1 MQKLPRGIYFSY
13 AFLLGPKMSDDE
25 AIKPPSI
32 THNNSDL
39 TVYAC
44 YLAGGYERWLDV
56 EELYLKAFELAPARL
71 SWRTRPDL
79 PDYKKCNRIFEVS
92 DPTRGKNLQR
102 LVLKQGKY
110 MCKLSEE
117 GYAWCNQYESILQ
130 SLYKGGVVPTAA
142 VQEASRLI
150 RYVENTDGY
159 KKFMSSGTVDSPLWE
174 LAESFQC
181 MVDSEESVW
190 IGRFD
195 QLVAFAEKNG
205 RDDIKKFVQMA
216 RIRVLKKQDGQ
227 NNG

>member
-1 MQKLPRGIYFSY
+1 MEHAGSVDLTY
-13 AFLLGPKMSDDE
+13 AFQLESIVNDA
-25 AIKPPSI
+25 AIAPPSI
-32 THNNSDL
+32 AHNNSDL

-102 LVLKQGKY
+102 LILKQGRY

-117 GYAWCNQYESILQ
+117 GYTWCRQYATILQ
-130 SLYKGGVVPTAA
+130 SLYKGSVVPTAA
-142 VQEASRLI
+142 VQEASRII
-150 RYVENTDGY
+150 RYVEKTDAFKTFIKTGDV
-159 KKFMSSGTVDSPLWE
+159 KSPLWE
-174 LAESFQC
+174 LAETFQC
-181 MVDSEESVW
+181 MVDSDRSVW

-195 QLVAFAEKNG
+195 QMTVFAENNG
-205 RDDIKKFVQMA
+205 REDLQLFVQLS
-216 RIRVLKKQDGQ
+216 RQKVLKDIEGIEH
-227 NNG
+227 G

>member
-1 MQKLPRGIYFSY
+1 MNNN
-13 AFLLGPKMSDDE
+13 E
-25 AIKPPSI
+25 AIAPPSI

-92 DPTRGKNLQR
+92 DPTRGKHLQR

-117 GYAWCNQYESILQ
+117 GYAWCIKYESVLQ
-130 SLYKGGVVPTAA
+130 SLYKGGVVPSAA

-150 RYVENTDGY
+150 RYVENTDGF
-159 KKFMSSGTVDSPLWE
+159 KKFRLSGAVEAPLWE
-174 LAESFQC
+174 LAETFQC

-195 QLVAFAEKNG
+195 QLLVFAEKNR
-205 RDDIKKFVQMA
+205 RDDIKKFVQLA
-216 RIRVLKKQDGQ
+216 RVKVRMTQEGR

>member
-1 MQKLPRGIYFSY
+1 MHACPMVSLMNG
-13 AFLLGPKMSDDE
+13 E

-32 THNNSDL
+32 VHNNSDL
-39 TVYAC
+39 SVYAC

-102 LVLKQGKY
+102 LILKRGKY
-110 MCKLSEE
+110 HCKLSDE
-117 GYAWCNQYESILQ
+117 GYAWCLQYASILQ

-142 VQEASRLI
+142 VQEASRMI
-150 RYVENTDGY
+150 RNLEKTEAF
-159 KKFMSSGTVDSPLWE
+159 KKFIKTGKIEAPLWE
-174 LAESFQC
+174 LAESFLC
-181 MVDSEESVW
+181 MVDSDEVVW

-195 QLVAFAEKNG
+195 QMIVLAENNG
-205 RDDIKKFVQMA
+205 REDVLHFVGLA
-216 RIRVLKKQDGQ
+216 RQKVLKDADGE
-227 NNG
+227 NCND